1 MRFALVGEH
10 PDGLDMARALAESG
24 RHELVVYCGG
34 ALGMERLRR
43 WELSPPRVGDLEEAL
58 ANSRVEAVI
67 VAGGP
72 ADRLNQLRRAL
83 QSEHHVLCVHPLD
96 MDGAY
101 EAGMLQADARRLL
114 LPLLPETLHPGFR
127 RLAELTRFDG
137 GVPASP
143 ASSTAISESPVSAP
157 RAGSAT
163 SPAFDLLDME
173 LWTTEAVFA
182 GDERDA
188 EQLDLPGWNVA
199 RMLGGDIVEVFG
211 LTLEE
216 EIVPGELVLVS
227 GRFLRGGM
235 LRAAYLPQQ
244 GESRWCWTMMKRYR
258 RYELIFPQGWPGPAQ
273 LAWTDESGAPHQ
285 EHWDT
290 WNPWPALVEVFEAA
304 LGRFTPEAIVDPGK
318 HRATSLTGLSLP
330 QVTWQDEVR
339 GLELNDAVH
348 RSVERRRASTL
359 DFQEAS
365 EEVGFKG
372 AMTLVGC
379 SLIWLSLALL
389 IFSFW
394 LPWLGWLIPP
404 VFGIFLLLQVFR
416 WAVPQPEAK
425 ADTPPAGNAHG
436 G

>member
-10 PDGLDMARALAESG
+10 PDGLDITRALVESG
-24 RHELVVYCGG
+24 RHELAVYCGG
-34 ALGMERLRR
+34 ALGMDRLRR

-58 ANSRVEAVI
+58 ANPQVEAVI

-96 MDGAY
+96 VDGAY
-101 EAGMLQADARRLL
+101 EAGMLQADVRTVL
-114 LPLLPETLHPGFR
+114 LPLLPETFHPGFR
-127 RLAELTRFDG
+127 RLAELLRADES
-137 GVPASP
+137 VPPAP
-143 ASSTAISESPVSAP
+143 ASSTAITESPVP
-157 RAGSAT
+157 TQRASTPAG
-163 SPAFDLLDME
+163 PAFDMLDME
-173 LWTTEAVFA
+173 LWTTETVFA

-199 RMLGGDIVEVFG
+199 RMLGGEIVEVLG
-211 LTLEE
+211 LATAE

-235 LRAAYLPQQ
+235 FRAAYLPQQ
-244 GESRWCWTMMKRYR
+244 GESRWRWTIVKRFR
-258 RYELIFPQGWPGPAQ
+258 RYDLIFPQGWPGPAH
-273 LAWTDESGAPHQ
+273 LTWTDETGTAHQ
-285 EHWDT
+285 EDWDT
-290 WNPWPALVEVFEAA
+290 WNPWPAMVEAFEAT
-304 LGRFTPEAIVDPGK
+304 LGRFAPESIVDPEK
-318 HRATSLTGLSLP
+318 HRTALLAGSSLP
-330 QVTWQDEVR
+330 RLLWQDEVR
-339 GLELNDAVH
+339 SLELNDAAH

-389 IFSFW
+389 IFSIW

-416 WAVPQPEAK
+416 WAVPPPEGK
-425 ADTPPAGNAHG
+425 SMEKN
-436 G
+436 